1 MARWVARSYIPWEP
15 PTASATASSGALQ
28 AISVAE
34 HWSSSAVGSEQLR
47 GVNFVRSRAEPSRCT
62 IIASQ

>member
-28 AISVAE
+28 ADL
-34 HWSSSAVGSEQLR
+34 SSGALEQ
-47 GVNFVRSRAEPSRCT
+47 
-62 IIASQ
+62 